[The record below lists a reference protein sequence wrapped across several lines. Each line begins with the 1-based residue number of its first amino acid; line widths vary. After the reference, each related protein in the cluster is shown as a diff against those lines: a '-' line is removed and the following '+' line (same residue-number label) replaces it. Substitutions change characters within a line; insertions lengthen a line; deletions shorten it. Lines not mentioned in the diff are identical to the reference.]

1 MQDLIGGQIPIVFTT
16 LSTAIP
22 QMRSGKIRVIGSS
35 SEAPG
40 EHAGGADGRRV
51 GAGLR
56 HAEFPA
62 RFFGPAGLPETI
74 VTRLNGE
81 I

>member
-35 SEAPG
+35 SERQESTPEVPTVGESVPG
-40 EHAGGADGRRV
+40 YVMPSSRLDSSVRQGCRR
-51 GAGLR
+51 R
-56 HAEFPA
+56 S
-62 RFFGPAGLPETI
+62 
-74 VTRLNGE
+74 
-81 I
+81 